1 MASLRITEFGGTMME
16 IGGRASAPL
25 WPALA
30 HQNVTIGAET
40 DSAAFNASTRLIRV
54 QAEAL
59 CCISIG
65 PGTQTAT
72 TDMCRMT
79 AGMTEYFGVSPGDKV
94 SVITT
99 T

>member
-1 MASLRITEFGGTMME
+1 MASLRITEFRGAAQGMAGPVPVP
-16 IGGRASAPL
+16 I

-30 HQNVTIGAET
+30 HQAVTIGTEA
-40 DSAAFNASTRLIRV
+40 DSAAFNAATTLIRV

-59 CCISIG
+59 CCIDIG
-65 PGTQTAT
+65 TAPNAT
-72 TDMCRMT
+72 TAMCRLT
-79 AGMTEYFGVSPGDKV
+79 AGMTEYYAVSPGHIC